1 MQIQFS
7 QTDLI
12 KKGVKKETKK
22 SILVGLTILLGLLV
36 FISLSG
42 CANKEEKKPV
52 SSEKIKKWQAL
63 AGKSISINPVP
74 AKSGHKDESVLE
86 DMSEPIETKTSKV
99 NEKTGFSRK
108 LPTMLVTMKMHEV
121 SLPILLRT
129 LARVADLDIMIN
141 GSVQGQTKIVIT
153 DVPWD
158 QAFKG
163 ILDTFSLTY
172 EWSGDILRVIS
183 VEDLKKKQDLMEAR
197 QNYERTKTKHDL
209 SLIQLAQKKTSLEP
223 LVTKIVKIH
232 YADLTSLQKNLTQYL
247 STQKKELAAQ
257 TASISTNKSQAEEEN
272 LSLQGSIMIDEFSN
286 SLILHASRS
295 NIRKI
300 MPIIQKLDQP
310 IKQVL
315 IEAHIVEAESNT
327 GKELGIQWGGLGT
340 AETSSGKSISIG
352 GDITESGQA
361 LTDDTGT
368 DQAYSPID
376 GNIVS
381 LPISGTSGMALGVM
395 AQKVGEYVLY
405 AQLLALEEEGKLNII
420 SKPSITT
427 LDHRKAIIKS
437 GKEVPFQTVISDDIN
452 IEWKEAV
459 IKLEVTPHIINDN
472 IIRLEIVTHKDE
484 LDFNDDVNGNPTII
498 TKNAQTTVMLLD
510 GQTTV
515 IGGLNKEKTSGGEN
529 GVPGLKDVPGL
540 GWLFKSTKDSNEME
554 ELLIFITPHILKEQ
568 TIRTGKQ

>member
-1 MQIQFS
+1 MEIQFS
-7 QTDLI
+7 QMGLI
-12 KKGVKKETKK
+12 KR
-22 SILVGLTILLGLLV
+22 SILVGLSMMVGLSLLLGLS
-36 FISLSG
+36 ISLSG
-42 CANKEEKKPV
+42 CASQEEKKPLSNDKV
-52 SSEKIKKWQAL
+52 EKWQTL
-63 AGKSISINPVP
+63 ADQSISINPVP
-74 AKSGHKDESVLE
+74 PANGHKDESVLE
-86 DMSEPIETKTSKV
+86 DMTEPVETKISKSH
-99 NEKTGFSRK
+99 EEITAIRK
-108 LPTMLVTMKMHEV
+108 LPTMPVTMKMHEV
-121 SLPILLRT
+121 SLPILIRT
-129 LARVADLDIMIN
+129 LARVANLDIMIN
-141 GSVQGQTKIVIT
+141 ESVKGQTKIVIS

-163 ILDTFSLTY
+163 VLDTFGLTY
-172 EWSGDILRVIS
+172 EWSGDILRVVS
-183 VEDLKKKQDLMEAR
+183 VEDLKRKQDLMEAR
-197 QNYERTKTKHDL
+197 QNYERTKTRHDL
-209 SLIQLAQKKTSLEP
+209 SVIQLAQKKTNLEP
-223 LVTKIVKIH
+223 LKTKIVKIQ

-247 STQKKELAAQ
+247 NTQKKEIAAQ
-257 TASISTNKSQAEEEN
+257 TVNTSTDKSPSEEEDTG
-272 LSLQGSIMIDEFSN
+272 LQGNIMIDEFSN

-295 NIRKI
+295 DIKKI
-300 MPIIQKLDQP
+300 MPIIQRLDQP

-315 IEAHIVEAESNT
+315 IEAHIVEVESNT

-340 AETSSGKSISIG
+340 ATTSSGKSVSIG
-352 GDITESGQA
+352 GNITESGQA
-361 LTDDTGT
+361 LQDDTGA
-368 DQAYSPID
+368 DQAYSPVD

-381 LPISGTSGMALGVM
+381 LPIAGTSGLALGVM

-405 AQLLALEEEGKLNII
+405 AQLLALEEQGKLNII

-459 IKLEVTPHIINDN
+459 IKLEVTPHIINNN

-484 LDFNDDVNGNPTII
+484 LDFNNTVNGNPTII

-515 IGGLNKEKTSGGEN
+515 IGGLNKEKTSGGED

-540 GWLFKSTKDSNEME
+540 GWLFKSKKDTNEME

-568 TIRTGKQ
+568 TINTQTQ